1 MSAPPV
7 LDNAAAPAGRT
18 FRERRRH
25 WSPMKRLLW
34 LTLFLT
40 VDLILIGSFVRVSDA
55 GLGCPDWPGC
65 YGQFSPFGAMSEI
78 RAEMAVRPDGPV
90 TVYKAWIEM
99 IHRYIASGLG
109 LLIIV
114 LAWQSFRTAGAS
126 VRLALATVGW
136 VILQGLFGM
145 WTVTMQLQPAIV
157 TAHMLGALVLLAM
170 LLSQWWRL
178 EYRGTSAGPQVTRP
192 GGDSAVNPVMH
203 PAVRPD
209 RVLALGAGLLAV
221 LLFAQTALGAWVSSN
236 YATLACRDFPMCQGQ
251 WFPAMDLKGGF
262 ELWRPLGH
270 SAAGHPITFAA
281 LTAIHMVHRWAAFV
295 VLAVILWV
303 GLRARRQAGTWWLG
317 RLLLA
322 VAALQVT
329 TGLTNVF
336 LEWPAPAAIL
346 HTAGAAAL
354 FGTALM
360 LRWHVQPGPGKTFR
374 GPDPA
379 PQQGPSRPR
388 QSPDGVGRVV
398 PPTPAAR

>member
-1 MSAPPV
+1 MST
-7 LDNAAAPAGRT
+7 PALETPIPARGQSLG
-18 FRERRRH
+18 ERRRR

-34 LTLFLT
+34 VTLFLT

-99 IHRYIASGLG
+99 VHRYIASGLG

-114 LAWQSFRTAGAS
+114 LAWKSRRTAGAS
-126 VRLALATVGW
+126 VSLALATVAW

-145 WTVTMQLQPAIV
+145 WTVTMKLQPAIV
-157 TAHMLGALVLLAM
+157 TAHMLGALILLAM
-170 LLSQWWRL
+170 LLAQWWRL
-178 EYRGTSAGPQVTRP
+178 EYRGAPADLQAGRVPSP
-192 GGDSAVNPVMH
+192 
-203 PAVRPD
+203 PD
-209 RVLALGAGLLAV
+209 RTLALAAGLLAG
-221 LLFAQTALGAWVSSN
+221 LLFVQTALGAWVSSN

-251 WFPAMDLKGGF
+251 WLPPMDLKGGF

-281 LTAIHMVHRWAAFV
+281 LTAIHVVHRWAAFI
-295 VLAVILWV
+295 VLAVLLWV
-303 GLRARRQAGTWWLG
+303 ALRARRQAATRWLG
-317 RLLLA
+317 NLLLI
-322 VAALQVT
+322 VAGLQLT

-346 HTAGAAAL
+346 HTAGAAVL

-360 LRWHVQPGPGKTFR
+360 LRWHAQSGPGLPVR
-374 GPDPA
+374 SG
-379 PQQGPSRPR
+379 
-388 QSPDGVGRVV
+388 
-398 PPTPAAR
+398 